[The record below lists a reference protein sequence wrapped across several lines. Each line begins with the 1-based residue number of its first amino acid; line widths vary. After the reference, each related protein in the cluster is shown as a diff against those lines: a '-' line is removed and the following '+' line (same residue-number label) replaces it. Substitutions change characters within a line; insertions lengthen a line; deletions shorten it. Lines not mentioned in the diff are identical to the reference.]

1 MLQKHSSNL
10 LPFKSNFEA
19 GKYEVVDKSHK
30 NNFVYLVIMLYAWR
44 KFLLLMSSKL
54 CFYCYRT
61 ENKSETSKF
70 YDQVFYVI
78 NEYLEFI
85 A

>member
-1 MLQKHSSNL
+1 MLQKHSANL

-30 NNFVYLVIMLYAWR
+30 NNFVYSVIMLYAQW

-54 CFYCYRT
+54 CLIAIYRKQKW
-61 ENKSETSKF
+61 NRKS
-70 YDQVFYVI
+70 
-78 NEYLEFI
+78 L
-85 A
+85 

>member
-1 MLQKHSSNL
+1 MLQKHSANL

-30 NNFVYLVIMLYAWR
+30 NNFVYLVIMLYARR

-54 CFYCYRT
+54 CLIAIYR
-61 ENKSETSKF
+61 KQK
-70 YDQVFYVI
+70 
-78 NEYLEFI
+78 
-85 A
+85 

>member
-1 MLQKHSSNL
+1 MLQKHSANL

-30 NNFVYLVIMLYAWR
+30 NNFVYSVIMLYAQW

-54 CFYCYRT
+54 CFYSNLT
-61 ENKSETSKF
+61 ENRNETEKF
-70 YDQVFYVI
+70 YDQ
-78 NEYLEFI
+78 
-85 A
+85 